1 MDASGGAALGAGS
14 RLDME
19 ELAGASGA
27 GFCQAFAD
35 QIARGF
41 GADLVTVSALR
52 IRQGE
57 HLKVVASWFDGM
69 QLGDFEYDARG
80 APCRDVVLRAA
91 PQVFPDRVQQLYPE
105 DAMFIEENI
114 NGYAGVPLLDGAGAV
129 AGLVQ
134 AAWRQPPGAALT
146 AAAAAAMQ
154 QFAPRLGAELAGMQE
169 AAALA
174 ALARGAGAGS
184 LSPQAALRQLAAE
197 MQRAF
202 RVRRAFIAEC
212 AADSPGAFRVLA
224 CCDGGQAAA
233 GGGEGLVPYEGAPCD
248 FLREGEPFLVPKGL
262 QGMFPAQEMFRA
274 QGLVSYF
281 GMPLRD
287 ANGQLIGH
295 FALLHDGEIAAGIQ
309 NSGLI
314 GLCAERGEQE
324 LCRRR
329 AERRRRQAEQ
339 ALLLRRKAESL
350 GLLAGTIAHEFNN
363 LLAGMQG
370 RSELALAHLAAAHPA
385 AADVRAVKEGL
396 QDSAR
401 LMRQLLSYARGGGAP
416 QPEAC
421 DLNRIVRETLAL
433 VPAECKLGKAVVL
446 DLAAGELTARMDP
459 AQAGQL
465 LMQAVLNA
473 VEAIG
478 PGAGTVT
485 VSTRRSSLGTAER
498 RRLLAGRRMPAGPCV
513 LLEVRDTGGGMG
525 RDTVAR
531 IFDPFFTTKPGGRG
545 LGLAAAMG
553 IISSHRGGLE
563 VDSREGGGSTF
574 RFYFPVCGTAA
585 VQTAAPGIAAPA
597 PRKGQARRILV
608 VDDEDTVR
616 RAVAGLLQLRGC
628 EVASADG
635 HDAALALLQA
645 QGPFD
650 GAVIDMSMPGRGG
663 WETLSRLRQ
672 AQPGLNAVMMSG
684 FAFSAAQAG
693 YPELHGVQVL
703 DKPFTKEKLYK
714 ALFR

>member
-14 RLDME
+14 RLDLE

-35 QIARGF
+35 QLARGF
-41 GADLVTVSALR
+41 SADLVTVSALR

-69 QLGDFEYDARG
+69 PLGDFEYDARG

-91 PQVFPDRVQQLYPE
+91 PQVFADRVQQLYPE

-114 NGYAGVPLLDGAGAV
+114 NAYAGVPLLDAAGAV

-146 AAAAAAMQ
+146 AEAVAAMQ
-154 QFAPRLGAELAGMQE
+154 QFARRLGAELASMQQ
-169 AAALA
+169 AAVLA

-184 LSPQAALRQLAAE
+184 LSPRAALRQLAVQ

-202 RVRRAFIAEC
+202 RVRRAFIAEYT
-212 AADSPGAFRVLA
+212 ADSPGCYRVLA
-224 CCDGGQAAA
+224 CCDGGLAAA
-233 GGGEGLVPYEGAPCD
+233 GSGEELMSYEGAPCA
-248 FLREGEPFLVPKGL
+248 FLQEGEPFLVPKGL
-262 QGMFPAQEMFRA
+262 QEMFPAQEAFRA
-274 QGLVSYF
+274 QGVVSYF

-287 ANGQLIGH
+287 ENGQLIGH
-295 FALLHDGEIAAGIQ
+295 FALLHDGEMAAGFQ
-309 NSGLI
+309 NSSLI
-314 GLCAERGEQE
+314 GVCAARAAHE
-324 LCRRR
+324 LCRGR

-370 RSELALAHLAAAHPA
+370 RSELALAHLEAAHPA
-385 AADVRAVKEGL
+385 AADVQSVKAGL

-401 LMRQLLSYARGGGAP
+401 LMRQLLGYARGGGTP

-433 VPAECKLGKAVVL
+433 VPPECKLGKAVVL
-446 DLAAGELTARMDP
+446 DLEAGELTARMDP

-485 VSTRRSSLGTAER
+485 VSTRRSSLGSAER

-513 LLEVRDTGGGMG
+513 MLEVRDTGGGMA

-553 IISSHRGGLE
+553 IISSHRGGLA

-574 RFYFPVCGTAA
+574 RFYFPACEAA
-585 VQTAAPGIAAPA
+585 EVQAAGPAAAPE

-635 HDAALALLQA
+635 YDAALALIQT

-672 AQPGLNAVMMSG
+672 LQPGLNAVMMSG

-693 YPELHGVQVL
+693 YPELDGVQVL

>member
-1 MDASGGAALGAGS
+1 MDASGGAALGVSG
-14 RLDME
+14 RLDLE

-35 QIARGF
+35 QLAQGF
-41 GADLVTVSALR
+41 DADLVTVSALR
-52 IRQGE
+52 VRESE
-57 HLKVVASWFDGM
+57 HLKVVASCFDGM
-69 QLGDFEYDARG
+69 PLGDFEYDARG
-80 APCRDVVLRAA
+80 APCRDVVRRAA
-91 PQVFPDRVQQLYPE
+91 PQVSPDRVQQLYPE
-105 DAMFIEENI
+105 DAMFIEEDI
-114 NGYAGVPLLDGAGAV
+114 NGYAGVPLLDAVGAV
-129 AGLVQ
+129 VGLVQ
-134 AAWRQPPGAALT
+134 AAWRQPPGTALT
-146 AAAAAAMQ
+146 AEAVVAMQ
-154 QFAPRLGAELAGMQE
+154 RFAPRLGAELAGMQE
-169 AAALA
+169 TAALA

-184 LSPQAALRQLAAE
+184 LSPQAALRQLAVQ

-202 RVRRAFIAEC
+202 RVRKAFIAEC
-212 AADSPGAFRVLA
+212 TADSPGTFRVLA
-224 CCDGGQAAA
+224 CCDGGKAAT
-233 GGGEGLVPYEGAPCD
+233 GGGEGLMAYEGAPCA
-248 FLREGEPFLVPKGL
+248 FLQEGEPFLVPKGL
-262 QGMFPAQEMFRA
+262 QEVFPAQKVFRA
-274 QGLVSYF
+274 QGLESYF

-287 ANGQLIGH
+287 EGGQLIGH
-295 FALLHDGEIAAGIQ
+295 FALLNDDEMAAGFQ
-309 NSGLI
+309 NSRLI
-314 GLCAERGEQE
+314 GVCAERAAQE

-370 RSELALAHLAAAHPA
+370 RSELALAHLEMAHPA
-385 AADVRAVKEGL
+385 AADVQAVKVGL

-401 LMRQLLSYARGGGAP
+401 LMRQLLGYARGGGTP

-433 VPAECKLGKAVVL
+433 VPPECKLGKAVVL
-446 DLAAGELTARMDP
+446 DLEVGELTARMDP

-485 VSTRRSSLGTAER
+485 VSTRRSSLSTAER
-498 RRLLAGRRMPAGPCV
+498 RRLLAGRRMPAGPCAM
-513 LLEVRDTGGGMG
+513 LEVRDTGGGMG

-531 IFDPFFTTKPGGRG
+531 IFDPFFTTKPGSRG

-553 IISSHRGGLE
+553 IISSHRGGLA

-574 RFYFPVCGTAA
+574 RFYFPACEAAA
-585 VQTAAPGIAAPA
+585 VQAAGPAAA
-597 PRKGQARRILV
+597 AQPRKGQARRILV

-628 EVASADG
+628 EVAKADG
-635 HDAALALLQA
+635 YDAALAQLQA
-645 QGPFD
+645 KGPFD

-663 WETLSRLRQ
+663 WETLSRLLQ
-672 AQPGLNAVMMSG
+672 IQPGLNAVMMSG

-693 YPELHGVQVL
+693 YPELDGVQVL